1 MPQAATTLPV
11 NLRREKVEVFDRLR
25 LTGCF
30 LVLRSRFF
38 ISREYSLVIRL
49 RNLEESPVVIFG
61 ETRTVCRW
69 LLASP
74 RLVSP
79 CVACSRRPCFCPVRS
94 FRVFFLVLFSVAC
107 CALLSSP
114 LLSSQYVPF
123 PFDQPRFR
131 LRSRSMS
138 ACGVVWC
145 GVMTGRRVLLPHQ
158 RAGDHVQDGGRVRV
172 QPQEGVRGGTL
183 KLYE

>member
-1 MPQAATTLPV
+1 MPV

-69 LLASP
+69 LLASS
-74 RLVSP
+74 RLVWHALVGPVSVLSDRFVSFSWSSSP
-79 CVACSRRPCFCPVRS
+79 LHVA
-94 FRVFFLVLFSVAC
+94 LF
-107 CALLSSP
+107 SP
-114 LLSSQYVPF
+114 LLSSQANTSLSLSINPGSVFGPVPCR
-123 PFDQPRFR
+123 D
-131 LRSRSMS
+131 
-138 ACGVVWC
+138 VVWC